1 MNKKIKNKDYLLSQD
16 ELSLIWEDF
25 FVTRNENIKHQLM
38 LSYMWLVK
46 YVVSQ
51 IQIPT
56 NSILNEEDFINVGIL
71 GLNEAIERFDISR
84 GVKFESYA
92 IPRIKGIIQ
101 DEMRKLDWLSRTTR
115 KKAHDFL
122 QAKDSLS
129 SQTGREVTAEEIIEK
144 LNITP
149 EKYQTYLNAAAAAR
163 SSLSLNDG
171 SVYITDDN
179 EEYNIISE
187 IPDTSQEDFLVQ
199 LENDERLKQLTDYL
213 QQLNEK
219 KRLVM
224 TLYYYE
230 NLTFKEI
237 GSILNVSESRVCQ
250 IHSQI
255 LNDLREKL
263 SKYENF

>member
-25 FVTRNENIKHQLM
+25 FVTKNENIKHQLM

-115 KKAHDFL
+115 KKPMIFYKQKTALAAKQGVKL
-122 QAKDSLS
+122 QLK
-129 SQTGREVTAEEIIEK
+129 K
-144 LNITP
+144 LLRN
-149 EKYQTYLNAAAAAR
+149 
-163 SSLSLNDG
+163 
-171 SVYITDDN
+171 
-179 EEYNIISE
+179 
-187 IPDTSQEDFLVQ
+187 
-199 LENDERLKQLTDYL
+199 
-213 QQLNEK
+213 
-219 KRLVM
+219 
-224 TLYYYE
+224 
-230 NLTFKEI
+230 
-237 GSILNVSESRVCQ
+237 SILHLKNTKR
-250 IHSQI
+250 I
-255 LNDLREKL
+255 
-263 SKYENF
+263 